1 MTTGRIKQGTV
12 TAVRVPPWVPEGY
25 RDISSYFLL
34 ILSAHSQTCRPA
46 QQVLGDARTRLLSE
60 IVWLGGLR
68 PGLWIADCMRLVRR
82 AGCRIGSRPKADGR
96 DVDMRVNHFAGRR
109 TARSSPLSLVLHKY
123 QMNRREPRRERA
135 ASRGRSG
142 TTRWSA
148 EGRHVSALD
157 HHQVIGVYSCFK
169 EGRNY
174 LG

>member
-1 MTTGRIKQGTV
+1 MPTGRIKQGTV
-12 TAVRVPPWVPEGY
+12 TAVRVPPWVPEGH

-46 QQVLGDARTRLLSE
+46 QQVLGDARTRLQSE
-60 IVWLGGLR
+60 IVRLGGSLPCSWR
-68 PGLWIADCMRLVRR
+68 ADCMRLVRR
-82 AGCRIGSRPKADGR
+82 ADCRIGRRPKADGR

-109 TARSSPLSLVLHKY
+109 TARSSPLSLALHKY

-135 ASRGRSG
+135 ASRDRSG

-148 EGRHVSALD
+148 DGRRVSALD
-157 HHQVIGVYSCFK
+157 HHQAIGIYSCFR
-169 EGRNY
+169 EGRNH